1 MVREK
6 ENQDWRER
14 CLPGL
19 RNGFTAA
26 CWGGKEKGELL
37 SWESPAL
44 TPAPTHRLTFPLPH
58 EPTPRT
64 GAHDMRLYIDHGV
77 ILKRTFIRPHTST
90 YLDIPSTH
98 TNLFEHSQAHKRRLM
113 QTGFSPLSQVQ
124 PYWGH
129 TGVPKHKHTYY
140 VPTQAQMA
148 RGTSV
153 LLRTDS
159 PLSPEIPATPQRGD
173 QLLRM

>member
-1 MVREK
+1 MEGTVSPGTPEWIHSCMLGRKREG
-6 ENQDWRER
+6 
-14 CLPGL
+14 GL
-19 RNGFTAA
+19 LR
-26 CWGGKEKGELL
+26 
-37 SWESPAL
+37 WESPPV
-44 TPAPTHRLTFPLPH
+44 TQAPTHRLTSPLPH
-58 EPTPRT
+58 EQTPGT

-90 YLDIPSTH
+90 YLDIPSIH
-98 TNLFEHSQAHKRRLM
+98 TNLFERSQAHKRRLV

-129 TGVPKHKHTYY
+129 TGVHKHKHTYY